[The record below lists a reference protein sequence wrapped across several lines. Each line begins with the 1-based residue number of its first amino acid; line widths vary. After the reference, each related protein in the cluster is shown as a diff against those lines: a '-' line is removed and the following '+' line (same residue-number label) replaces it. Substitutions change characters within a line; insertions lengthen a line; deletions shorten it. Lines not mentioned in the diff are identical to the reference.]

1 MRKYYKARD
10 RVSKSTSSS
19 APPTTVILAQRGPL
33 SNHRQARQPQGAQK
47 HGLGWRCVRGGV
59 LRPLRLQSKGCRL
72 PCRSTTAQAGCG
84 ALNNYTLSSM
94 IRAFGQD
101 GECSPGGPGRW
112 LCFAAQD
119 LLLQVSGVAL
129 QDDGQVD
136 QVGRR
141 HCRRGG
147 GGEGRRWC
155 VAIPHLARRQRVSNP
170 VLQTWGARQ
179 GQTAIASLTSTGR
192 VKWP

>member
-1 MRKYYKARD
+1 MSIGEALNFGFRKTLQRVKKRMMHIIIGKAQLLCTQ
-10 RVSKSTSSS
+10 K
-19 APPTTVILAQRGPL
+19 
-33 SNHRQARQPQGAQK
+33 RQSQGTQK
-47 HGLGWRCVRGGV
+47 HGRDWRRVR
-59 LRPLRLQSKGCRL
+59 GCRL
-72 PCRSTTAQAGCG
+72 PCCSTTAQAGCG
-84 ALNNYTLSSM
+84 TLNNYTHSSM

-179 GQTAIASLTSTGR
+179 GQTATASLTSTGR